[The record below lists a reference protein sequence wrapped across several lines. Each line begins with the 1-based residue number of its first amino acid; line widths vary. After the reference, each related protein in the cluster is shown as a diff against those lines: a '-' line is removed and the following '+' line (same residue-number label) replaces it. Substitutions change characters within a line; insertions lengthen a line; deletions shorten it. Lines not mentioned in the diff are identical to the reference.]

1 MMPRQNNRF
10 AHPDSTRR
18 GLRAATLLLVL
29 LGSFGLLTGALP
41 GFAQQDGPPRPCEDD
56 PLHRQLD
63 FWVGDWQVVGSD
75 GERLG
80 TNRVRRLHGGCVIEE
95 NWSSG
100 GSDLTGQSMNYVDP
114 RDGRW
119 KQTWVDSSGSLV
131 VYDGA
136 FRGGAMHFEGEN
148 VRPDGSAVQARVVV
162 EPAGEDR
169 VHHRID
175 HSSDGGETWEVV
187 FDATYVSLEEEPP
200 APAPSPAP
208 AAEPQPEP
216 AAAPAREP
224 APEVPEPAA
233 APEGRDEVRASSG
246 VVPEKE
252 VPLGERNRIFLESPM
267 VLEVPIGPIESIPEE
282 YSWSTDETSV
292 YVCDGVSVRRVALSR
307 NERGGTVEV
316 EVVPALYCS
325 GYLQHVDVAAEV
337 VWRGEVLG
345 SAAVEDLSVGRS
357 VAAQNEGPGLEKRL
371 TLEVDRDRFEE
382 AFGGQKE
389 RPVLKLTVTVRD

>member
-1 MMPRQNNRF
+1 MRPHIRSSSTVFVHSAPLCLVVGLVACLF
-10 AHPDSTRR
+10 AV
-18 GLRAATLLLVL
+18 A
-29 LGSFGLLTGALP
+29 P
-41 GFAQQDGPPRPCEDD
+41 GFAQPDGPPRPCEDD
-56 PLHRQLD
+56 PLHRRLD

-75 GERLG
+75 GEVLG
-80 TNRVRRLHGGCVIEE
+80 TNRVRKLHGGCVIEE

-131 VYDGA
+131 IYDGA
-136 FRGGAMHFEGEN
+136 FRDGAMRFEGDN
-148 VRPDGSAVQARVVV
+148 VRPDGSVVRARVLV
-162 EPAGEDR
+162 EPAGEGR

-187 FDATYVSLEEEPP
+187 FDATYVPLEDEPP
-200 APAPSPAP
+200 APAPAPSPKPPSAP
-208 AAEPQPEP
+208 EPEP
-216 AAAPAREP
+216 AAAPAPEPASEASEP
-224 APEVPEPAA
+224 AP
-233 APEGRDEVRASSG
+233 APVAEGDEKVRASSG
-246 VVPEKE
+246 VVPEEE
-252 VPLGERNRIFLESPM
+252 VPLEERNRIFLESPM

-292 YVCDGVSVRRVALSR
+292 YVSDGVSVRRVALSR

-316 EVVPALYCS
+316 KVVPAFHCS

-345 SAAVEDLSVGRS
+345 SAGLEDLSVGRS
-357 VAAQNEGPGLEKRL
+357 VAAQNEGPGLEKKL
-371 TLEVDRDRFEE
+371 TLDIDRDRFEE
-382 AFGGQKE
+382 AFGGQEE